1 MNELIPDW
9 KNDPSCPLKTTVTE
23 DRFSI
28 LFANRSIIVPPIFL
42 PKSIKNHGNYL
53 CGLGEVV
60 EWLGEKVEDAGVD
73 VLPGFAGSDI
83 FYNEDGSVG
92 GVITNDFGVAKDGSE
107 KDTYM
112 AGMIV
117 KGKQIILAEG
127 CRGSLS
133 QLVME
138 KYNLDKDVVNK
149 QQYGI
154 GIKEVWEVDNAHF
167 KPGLVKH
174 TVNWP
179 LGPNV
184 YSGTFM
190 YHVKPNRIHIGM
202 VVGLDYK
209 DPYINPY
216 EEFQKFKTHK
226 NIRKYM
232 EGGE

>member
-1 MNELIPDW
+1 MIPDW
-9 KNDPSCPLKTTVTE
+9 KDDEDCPLDTKVTE
-23 DRFSI
+23 DRFSV
-28 LFANRSIIVPPIFL
+28 LFKKASINIPHSLL
-42 PKSIKNHGNYL
+42 PKSIRNDDNYV
-53 CGLGEVV
+53 CGLGEIV
-60 EWLGEKVEDAGVD
+60 EWLGEKAEEAGAD
-73 VLPGFAGSDI
+73 VLPGFAGSEV

-112 AGMIV
+112 PGMII
-117 KGKQIILAEG
+117 KGKQTILSEG

-133 QLVME
+133 E
-138 KYNLDKDVVNK
+138 EIIKKFELDKDVVNK

-154 GIKEVWEVDNAHF
+154 GIKEVWEVDNEEF

-179 LGPNV
+179 LGAHV

-190 YHVKPNRIHIGM
+190 YHVKPNRVHIGM

-216 EEFQKFKTHK
+216 EEFQKFKTHGNIKKYLK
-226 NIRKYM
+226 N
-232 EGGE
+232 GE